1 MRIHEATCPQALRP
15 PCQCHRAAQGGQGAH
30 SPHTG
35 NTTGG
40 HLQLHQ
46 PVQPGKRPTL
56 DPPDPVPAQ
65 DPEQGGGGERG
76 CSGASRTI
84 CSITWHSGCS
94 ARGTSLGCPQPHRAQ
109 LYLSPWETYSHR
121 TQGHPGRG
129 LGITR
134 VNSFP
139 LAAPGRLR
147 EGPQHSTAQPSS
159 STGPGQGGGKQSHS
173 GFDTQSQ
180 LTKFMALLRDIFR
193 GFGCQ
198 QKALGWP

>member
-1 MRIHEATCPQALRP
+1 MQRSLAHHLQHHLALRV
-15 PCQCHRAAQGGQGAH
+15 
-30 SPHTG
+30 
-35 NTTGG
+35 
-40 HLQLHQ
+40 L
-46 PVQPGKRPTL
+46 
-56 DPPDPVPAQ
+56 
-65 DPEQGGGGERG
+65 
-76 CSGASRTI
+76 CSGHIPGVPPAPPSPAV
-84 CSITWHSGCS
+84 SIP
-94 ARGTSLGCPQPHRAQ
+94 R
-109 LYLSPWETYSHR
+109 ETYSHR
-121 TQGHPGRG
+121 TQGHPRRG

-159 STGPGQGGGKQSHS
+159 STGPGQGGSEQSCS